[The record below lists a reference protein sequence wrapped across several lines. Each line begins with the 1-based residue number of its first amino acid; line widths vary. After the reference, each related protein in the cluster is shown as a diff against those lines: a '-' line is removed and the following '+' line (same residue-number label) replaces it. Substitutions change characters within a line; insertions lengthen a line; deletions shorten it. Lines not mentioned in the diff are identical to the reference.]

1 MTLEESIVHYQELSK
16 TFKEIADKNTVET
29 KPKEW
34 VMSENFKQIAEWLKE
49 LKRYRESD
57 EVTK

>member
-1 MTLEESIVHYQELSK
+1 MTLEESITHYQELSK
-16 TFKEIADKNTVET
+16 TFKEIADKKTVET
-29 KPKEW
+29 KPNER

>member
-1 MTLEESIVHYQELSK
+1 MTLEQGISEYEKSVEYYK
-16 TFKEIADKNTVET
+16 RKNYPQSTIDDALQ
-29 KPKEW
+29 
-34 VMSENFKQIAEWLKE
+34 MIEWLKE

>member
-1 MTLEESIVHYQELSK
+1 MTLEESITHYQELSK
-16 TFKEIADKNTVET
+16 TFKEIADKKTVET
-29 KPKEW
+29 KPNER

-49 LKRYRESD
+49 LKRYRESE